1 MDIKPIK
8 NDQDHWAALAEI
20 ERLMDAQLETPEGD
34 RLDALTQLVEAWEE
48 EHYPIGKPETRLAAL
63 RQALKEGEE
72 KALKEGEESGR
83 ADYSLKELLDE
94 LDGDTP

>member
-1 MDIKPIK
+1 MNIKPIK
-8 NDQDHWAALAEI
+8 TDEDHRAALAEI

-72 KALKEGEESGR
+72 SGR
-83 ADYSLKELLDE
+83 ADYSLKGVLDE